1 MITRAEGILGEQI
14 AIEYLK
20 QQGYSI
26 LERNYTEKSGEID
39 IISRIKNVIVFVE
52 VKRRTGNKY
61 GNGLESVTPEKI
73 SRIIKTAELY
83 LLRKKM
89 SDCLCRFD
97 ILIVGADEVKEH
109 IKNAFTKQDAG
120 RKKHW

>member
-14 AIEYLK
+14 AIEFLE
-20 QQGYSI
+20 QQGYRI

-39 IISRIKNVIVFVE
+39 IISQKNNVIVFVE
-52 VKRRTGNKY
+52 VKRRTGAKF
-61 GNGLESVTPEKI
+61 GNGLESVTPDKI
-73 SRIIKTAELY
+73 RRIIKTAELY
-83 LLRKKM
+83 LLRKRM
-89 SDCLCRFD
+89 SDCCCRFD